1 MTFNLKVADNKDATK
16 WDEIVNNSNQGTIFH
31 TWDWLK
37 ISDKHSNFNF
47 VPQSLK
53 QSKKE
58 SYSTGTQKIVDQFI
72 KDEINANY
80 ISFNLSP
87 QNSDPRPFKW
97 GGYKV
102 EPNYD
107 YIFDLKCGTEA
118 LWMNMKKNARG
129 EINRAE
135 KKGVL
140 VEEGNK
146 EELQI
151 LYNML
156 IKRYYDQNKSA
167 NISLEYLFEIYDRFR
182 KNIKILSAKYDDK
195 IITGSIQIRFKN
207 EALSWIG
214 TIWEEIKG
222 AAASP
227 EIDYYIMMGAAGN
240 QRLHSYFSQFN
251 PDLRIRFDVR
261 KTTASSNMMELAY
274 LNTFKPLNER
284 ILAWRYNHG
293 KI

>member
-1 MTFNLKVADNKDATK
+1 MKL
-16 WDEIVNNSNQGTIFH
+16 
-31 TWDWLK
+31 
-37 ISDKHSNFNF
+37 
-47 VPQSLK
+47 
-53 QSKKE
+53 
-58 SYSTGTQKIVDQFI
+58 
-72 KDEINANY
+72 ANY
-80 ISFNLSP
+80 ISFNLPP

-129 EINRAE
+129 EINRAQ
-135 KKGVL
+135 KKGIL

-151 LYNML
+151 LYDML
-156 IKRYYDQNKSA
+156 IKRYCDQNKSA
-167 NISLEYLFEIYDRFR
+167 NISLEFLFEIYDRFR

-214 TIWEEIKG
+214 SPKPENFSPSPNPLTIWEEIKG

-251 PDLRIRFDVR
+251 PNLRIRFDVR
-261 KTTASSNMMELAY
+261 KTTASSKMMELAY
-274 LNTFKPLNER
+274 LNTFKPVNEK
-284 ILAWRYNHG
+284 ILAWKYNYG